1 MATIRPTELKGNW
14 VKGFALDVHTLSS
27 DYLGDN
33 QYGHPHFDTKR
44 SQLGALLYRLKFKS
58 DKSVLD
64 EIITTV
70 VYFLTDTWKIAS
82 DLQFLVPVPPSNLD
96 RGFQPVIEIAIR
108 LSTKLDLPL
117 SLDSLV
123 KTSETPELKDIDDH
137 DKRKSVLENVF
148 QIKNTSVKGKNI
160 LLFDDLYRSG
170 ATLTTA
176 TKVLYNVGVKNVYVL
191 TLTRTRSKR

>member
-14 VKGFALDVHTLSS
+14 VKGFALDIHTVSS

-44 SQLGALLYRLKFKS
+44 SQLGELLYRLKFKS
-58 DKSVLD
+58 DRSMLD
-64 EIITTV
+64 EITTTV

-82 DLQFLVPVPPSNLD
+82 GLQFLVPIPPSNLD
-96 RGFQPVIEIAIR
+96 RAFQPVIEIAKR
-108 LSTKLDLPL
+108 LIAELGLPL

-148 QIKNTSVKGKNI
+148 QIKNTCVKDKDI

-170 ATLTTA
+170 ATMNTA

>member
-14 VKGFALDVHTLSS
+14 VKGFALDVHTVSS
-27 DYLGDN
+27 DFLGDD

-44 SQLGALLYRLKFKS
+44 SPLGELLYRLKFKS

-64 EIITTV
+64 EITTTV
-70 VYFLTDTWKIAS
+70 VDFLTTTWNITS
-82 DLQFLVPVPPSNLD
+82 RLQFLVPVPPSNLD
-96 RGFQPVIEIAIR
+96 RAFQPVIEIAIKMSAE
-108 LSTKLDLPL
+108 LGLPL

-137 DKRKSVLENVF
+137 DKRKSILEKVF
-148 QIKNTSVKGKNI
+148 KIKNICVKGNNI

-170 ATLTTA
+170 ATLNVA
-176 TKVLYNVGVKNVYVL
+176 TKVLYNVGVNNVYVL